1 MLCSIL
7 RHLKIQ
13 PTRMLFEH
21 DKNKCLE
28 LGVLTATIHAEVIS
42 EDYKFNANLGYKVGP
57 SPI

>member
-1 MLCSIL
+1 
-7 RHLKIQ
+7 
-13 PTRMLFEH
+13 MLFEH

-42 EDYKFNANLGYKVGP
+42 EDYKFNANLVYKVGP